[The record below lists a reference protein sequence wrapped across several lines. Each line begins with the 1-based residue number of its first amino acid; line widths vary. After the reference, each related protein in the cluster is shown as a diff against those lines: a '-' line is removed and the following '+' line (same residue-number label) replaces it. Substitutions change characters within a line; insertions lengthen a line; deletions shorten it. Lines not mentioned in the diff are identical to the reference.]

1 MLRAARRH
9 ECVYCRCVVAWEM
22 RSMEDGCVCVCVCAE
37 DLISD
42 PISSVNM
49 YYKNKII

>member
-9 ECVYCRCVVAWEM
+9 ECVYCSCVVAWEM
-22 RSMEDGCVCVCVCAE
+22 RSNEDGFVCAE

-49 YYKNKII
+49 YYKNKRI